1 MEDIGS
7 LMPHLIGLGLL
18 LIGSAFFSSSET
30 ALCSLTKVQIQ
41 RLREDNRKS
50 SVAIVDFLDNP
61 RRLFITVLLGNTFVN
76 IAFVSITSIMLF
88 DLLGKAVASIATILI
103 DTIVLLIIGEITP
116 KTYAIRHAE
125 RFSLV
130 VARPLWLF
138 SVLIAPM
145 RIILRRITD
154 FLIPI
159 FGGGDIMETELITPD
174 EFKAMVSAGEA
185 EGAIKEEEREI
196 IHNIFELHDIEAQ
209 EAMVPRTEMVCLE
222 VSATIQEAINKAK
235 EVGHSRLPV
244 YRGDIDNICGIFYV
258 KDWLLWRN
266 TGIEQLTIEDFLSR
280 RTMIHE
286 RPNVEK
292 SRVIPLNKEGR
303 GLFNGVENTLVRT
316 PIYVLETKKI
326 GALML
331 ELTKRKSKM
340 AILLDEYGGVS
351 GLITVEDIVEELV
364 GDIVDEYDT
373 VNGHQIIYD
382 PNNPTTIKVS
392 GLASIRSIN
401 KHLGL
406 ELDESQADTIGGYVV
421 NLFELI
427 PTTGDVI
434 VDSQN
439 GLDFEIAAMDG
450 TRVDQ
455 VIIKCPERTA
465 EVEDE

>member
-1 MEDIGS
+1 
-7 LMPHLIGLGLL
+7 
-18 LIGSAFFSSSET
+18 SSSET
-30 ALCSLTKVQIQ
+30 ALTSLTKVQIQ
-41 RLREDNRKS
+41 MMREDNRKS
-50 SVAIVDFLDNP
+50 SLAIVNFLDNP

-76 IAFVSITSIMLF
+76 IAFVSITSVMLS
-88 DLLGKAVASIATILI
+88 DLLGKAAASIATILI

-125 RFSLV
+125 RFSLI
-130 VARPLWLF
+130 VARPLWFF
-138 SVLIAPM
+138 SMLIAPM
-145 RIILRRITD
+145 RIILRKITD
-154 FLIPI
+154 CLIPL
-159 FGGGDIMETELITPD
+159 FVGDDITETELITPD

-196 IHNIFELHDIEAQ
+196 IHNIFELHDIEAR
-209 EAMVPRTEMVCLE
+209 EAMVPRTEMVCQE
-222 VSATIQEAINKAK
+222 VSATVQEAINKAK

-244 YRGDIDNICGIFYV
+244 YRGDVDNICGVFHI
-258 KDWLLWRN
+258 KDWPLWRKA
-266 TGIEQLTIEDFLSR
+266 GIEQLTIEDFLSR
-280 RTMIHE
+280 RTMLYDHPAVHKAVRNDCPKVTVE
-286 RPNVEK
+286 RSENGEK
-292 SRVIPLNKEGR
+292 SRFIGA
-303 GLFNGVENTLVRT
+303 ENTLVRT

-326 GALML
+326 GPLML

-373 VNGHQIIYD
+373 VNDHKIVRD
-382 PNNPTTIKVS
+382 SNNPTTIKVS

-401 KHLGL
+401 KHLQL
-406 ELDESQADTIGGYVV
+406 NLDESFADTIGGYVV

-434 VDSQN
+434 ADAQS
-439 GLDFEIAAMDG
+439 GLEFEIAAMDG

-455 VIIKCPERTA
+455 IIIRCPEKA
-465 EVEDE
+465 DEVRES